1 MRTLWLADHLLVSE
15 RGHHVSY
22 NGFIADSARRAGL
35 DVRILCARECDA
47 EVPGGFRMHRI
58 FRKDWRSTPSTLL
71 SRSRLALDILEILAK
86 RRFQSDLLQGISRAD
101 VRRDDIIFAEMLA
114 PRNLAGW
121 LRWLKSF
128 PKGREPTLALHL
140 GYAAE
145 RFGANPE
152 LPQLLGSLRRSG
164 KLSRAQFV
172 TDSDMLREKY
182 QAILQQP
189 VTHLPLVIS
198 RRTSECYK
206 PPGKPPH
213 FACLGN
219 ARQEKGFAEILA
231 AIDIL
236 NADGR
241 PPDARFTL
249 QSSDPDAFS
258 AAALSSFRSAA
269 AKSVSLITRPLN
281 DEGYLQLLKD
291 ADVLLLPYH
300 ADRYGDRTSGVLC
313 EALTAGKPAIT
324 TEGSFLGLEV
334 MREGTGWLVRD
345 RDPKSVAQTIR
356 RAICE
361 LQLVAARCA
370 ELMPRYKPMFHPDTF
385 VSQLLSLAA
394 CRTWN

>member
-1 MRTLWLADHLLVSE
+1 MT
-15 RGHHVSY
+15 HV
-22 NGFIADSARRAGL
+22 
-35 DVRILCARECDA
+35 
-47 EVPGGFRMHRI
+47 
-58 FRKDWRSTPSTLL
+58 
-71 SRSRLALDILEILAK
+71 
-86 RRFQSDLLQGISRAD
+86 
-101 VRRDDIIFAEMLA
+101 
-114 PRNLAGW
+114 
-121 LRWLKSF
+121 
-128 PKGREPTLALHL
+128 
-140 GYAAE
+140 
-145 RFGANPE
+145 
-152 LPQLLGSLRRSG
+152 
-164 KLSRAQFV
+164 
-172 TDSDMLREKY
+172 
-182 QAILQQP
+182 P
-189 VTHLPLVIS
+189 VVIS

-249 QSSDPDAFS
+249 QSSDPDASS

-269 AKSVSLITRPLN
+269 ATAVSLINRPLS
-281 DEGYLQLLKD
+281 DEGYLQVLKD
-291 ADVLLLPYH
+291 IDVLLIPYH
-300 ADRYGDRTSGVLC
+300 AERYGDRTSGVFC
-313 EALTAGKPAIT
+313 EALKAGKPVIT

-345 RDPKSVAQTIR
+345 LDPTSVAQMIR

-361 LQLVAARCA
+361 LEPVAARCA
-370 ELMPRYKPMFHPDTF
+370 ELMPHYTPMFHPDTF

>member
-35 DVRILCARECDA
+35 DVRIVCARECDV
-47 EVPGGFRMHRI
+47 EVPGGFRMHRV
-58 FRKDWRSTPSTLL
+58 FRKDWRNNPWPLL
-71 SRSRLALDILEILAK
+71 SRSRLALNLLEILAK
-86 RRFQSDLLQGISRAD
+86 RRFQSDLLEGIPPAE
-101 VRRDDIIFAEMLA
+101 VRRDDIVFAEMLA

-121 LRWLKSF
+121 LRWLDSL
-128 PKGREPTLALHL
+128 PKRNEPTLVLHL

-152 LPQLLGSLRRSG
+152 IPRLLDSLRRSG

-172 TDSDMLREKY
+172 TDSEMLREKY

-189 VTHLPLVIS
+189 VTHVPVVIS

-213 FACLGN
+213 FVCLGN

-236 NADGR
+236 NADR
-241 PPDARFTL
+241 QPPDARFTL
-249 QSSDPDAFS
+249 QSSDPDALS

-269 AKSVSLITRPLN
+269 AMSVSLITRPLS
-281 DEGYLQLLKD
+281 DEDYLQLLKD
-291 ADVLLLPYH
+291 ADVLLVPYH
-300 ADRYGDRTSGVLC
+300 ADRYGDRTSGVFC

-334 MREGTGWLVRD
+334 SREGTGWLARD
-345 RDPKSVAQTIR
+345 RDPASIAQTIR
-356 RAICE
+356 CAIRE
-361 LQLVAARCA
+361 HEPVAARCA
-370 ELMPRYKPMFHPDTF
+370 ELVPRYKLMFHPDTF

-394 CRTWN
+394 CRT